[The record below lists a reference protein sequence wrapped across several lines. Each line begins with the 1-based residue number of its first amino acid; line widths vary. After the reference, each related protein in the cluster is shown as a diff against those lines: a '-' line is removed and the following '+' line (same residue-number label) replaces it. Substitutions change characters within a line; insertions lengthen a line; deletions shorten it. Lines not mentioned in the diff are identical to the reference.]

1 MAAPPS
7 LRAAPGAGPAGPVEP
22 AGAMR
27 IALWILGPLLAVVAY
42 FYGLDSIHIPGIGDE
57 ALYTQIARVTAASGR
72 WLPLRWEHGINDTK
86 PPMLFW
92 QAIVTTARG
101 THFNHWTLRG
111 PIVLYSL
118 AVALLAGLLAWRL
131 SGRRA
136 TGLLAGMIY
145 LGFLSTVQQGR
156 PFLINAPETFFLFAP
171 LVLVM
176 LAPRLDGR
184 AVLAC
189 GLCLGMAALYKSF
202 FLVAAGTAGIGC
214 VLFRRSD
221 LDPGRWLGRYGAFC
235 LAIALIGLAVFSLW
249 LALDPHPELVV
260 RQFVGHENAGKFRAE
275 GFVGGLFTGRYTIF
289 RIWLG
294 DFANAG
300 LYAVL
305 LAGFL
310 VLTLRTRA
318 SLTLPERE
326 IWWYVLAFLVVYSFP
341 AQRQENYILPTC
353 AALAVLMALRWQ
365 AIGPAWFV
373 VSHALVGVVLLL
385 SLGVRLR
392 IEQLAGARLF
402 TALDYGSVALGLLL
416 VATGLA
422 RGPWRREL
430 FPLAVFVVLLSE
442 SLFLQ
447 PFSRHFSAATCARLD
462 GATVY
467 FPSTSVESQEK
478 YRFVLPGA
486 RVAGYVGSPLP
497 WLTES
502 TFVAIRVPYGHPLP
516 GGVRPIE
523 EIRSLRTRHSP
534 REIRDM
540 VLRGRLDLLAD
551 RLVIVEPARG
561 AKAAAER

>member
-1 MAAPPS
+1 MAAPERVRAAAAAEAGIPGPPAGP
-7 LRAAPGAGPAGPVEP
+7 LRAALRV
-22 AGAMR
+22 
-27 IALWILGPLLAVVAY
+27 LGPLLAVFAY
-42 FYGLDSIHIPGIGDE
+42 FFGLDSIHIPGIGDE
-57 ALYTQIARVTAASGR
+57 ALYTQIARVTAESGR

-111 PIVLYSL
+111 PIVLFSL

-136 TGLLAGMIY
+136 TGALAGMIY

-176 LAPRLDGR
+176 LLPRPGLR

-202 FLVAAGTAGIGC
+202 FLVAAGTAGVGSALL
-214 VLFRRSD
+214 VRSD
-221 LDPGRWLGRYGAFC
+221 LRPGPWLRRYGAFC
-235 LAIALIGLAVFSLW
+235 LAIALIGLALFALW
-249 LALDPHPELVV
+249 PLLDPDPGQVL
-260 RQFVGHENAGKFRAE
+260 RQFVGHENAGKFRWD
-275 GFVGGLFTGRYTIF
+275 GFVGGLFTGRYTLL

-310 VLTLRTRA
+310 VLTVRRRA
-318 SLTLPERE
+318 SLSPPERE
-326 IWWYVLAFLVVYSFP
+326 LWGYVLAFLVVYSFP
-341 AQRQENYILPTC
+341 AQRQENYVLPSC
-353 AALAVLMALRWQ
+353 AALAVLMALRWES
-365 AIGPAWFV
+365 IGAAWFV
-373 VSHALVGVVLLL
+373 ASHALVGVVLLL
-385 SLGVRLR
+385 SLGVQLR

-402 TALDYGSVALGLLL
+402 TAWNYGTVALGLLL
-416 VATGLA
+416 VAVGLV
-422 RGPWRREL
+422 RGSWRREL
-430 FPLAVFVVLLSE
+430 FPLAVFVVLVAE
-442 SLFLQ
+442 SSFLQ
-447 PFSRHFSAATCARLD
+447 PFSHRFPEATCAQLR

-486 RVAGYVGSPLP
+486 RVRGYFGSPLP
-497 WLTES
+497 WLSES
-502 TFVAIRVPYGHPLP
+502 TFVAIRVPYGQPLP
-516 GGVRPIE
+516 AGVTPVD
-523 EIRSLRTRHSP
+523 EIRSLRTRHSA
-534 REIRDM
+534 RELRDM
-540 VLRGRLDLLAD
+540 IFHGRFDLLAD
-551 RLVIVEPARG
+551 RLVIVRAVTG
-561 AKAAAER
+561 AQAVAGP